1 MPLDKFVLI
10 VVCVIVAAGVTV
22 WLGSMVA
29 AAVQFPALG
38 WAAILPV
45 VLIGYVAWRVISDRL
60 SSAEDDHYDNV
71 EK

>member
-1 MPLDKFVLI
+1 MPLDKLI
-10 VVCVIVAAGVTV
+10 LILVCVIVAAGVTV

-29 AAVQFPALG
+29 TAVQFPALG
-38 WAAILPV
+38 WATILPV

-60 SSAEDDHYDNV
+60 SSAEDDHYDDI